1 MANLQSRIER
11 LERLS
16 FEQALA
22 ELEKMSD
29 EELDEFIGPDC
40 CGVPWDAFTEA
51 DLESLIAGNYKII
64 EQVRARAQ
72 IGR

>member
-1 MANLQSRIER
+1 
-11 LERLS
+11 
-16 FEQALA
+16 
-22 ELEKMSD
+22 MSD